1 MSADAK
7 GMYRVQCDF
16 AHAAPELLINFLSQ
30 NVRPI
35 LILLNQLVPDKNEFV
50 IAGLDSKCVRYES
63 AQLIRVRNAF
73 VSYTS
78 QV

>member
-35 LILLNQLVPDKNEFV
+35 LILLNQLVPDKNGFV
-50 IAGLDSKCVRYES
+50 TAGLDSKSARYES
-63 AQLIRVRNAF
+63 VLLIRVMNAF
-73 VSYTS
+73 LSYTS
-78 QV
+78 